1 MELIA
6 VTFKCDTAIR
16 MNDIAIIKVRALI
29 EQGKMTRAGL
39 ARAAGLHANTLRDC
53 TEEGWNPTTDT
64 LAKIERFLEENDDTP
79 VLVGIGEIIEEAR
92 NGRMF
97 ILVDD
102 EDRENE
108 GDLIIPAQMAT
119 PDAINFMATHGRGLI
134 CLALAKQRVEELG
147 LDLMSRKNATRH
159 ETAFTVAIEAREGVT
174 TGISAADRARTISV
188 AIDSSKG
195 EDDIVTP
202 GHVFPL
208 VAREG
213 GVLVRAG
220 HTEAAVDISRL
231 AGLNPSGAICEIMND
246 DGTMARFDQLI
257 VFARK
262 HGLKI
267 GTIRDL
273 IAYRRQHDH
282 LVEQR
287 EEARFTS
294 RWGGDWRAIS
304 FWNKATKGETMALV
318 KGHINSEKPT
328 LVRMHAMALFDDVF
342 GRDIDRARLLE
353 GAMRAI
359 GEDGSG
365 VVVLISTPSEDYASR
380 AIKNLG
386 EATQRKDIDSTPAEQ
401 RDYGVGA
408 QILSELGV
416 RDMILLTNSSH
427 SLVGLDGYD
436 LSIVG
441 ERPIEI
447 AGDQ

>member
-1 MELIA
+1 MADNTI
-6 VTFKCDTAIR
+6 D
-16 MNDIAIIKVRALI
+16 KVRTII
-29 EQGKMTRAGL
+29 EEGRMTRAGL
-39 ARAAGLHANTLRDC
+39 ARAAGLHANTLREC
-53 TEEGWNPTTDT
+53 TDESWNPTVDT
-64 LAKIERFLEENDDTP
+64 LGKLERFLSENDDTP
-79 VLVGIGEIIEEAR
+79 VLVGIEEIIDEAR

-108 GDLIIPAQMAT
+108 GDLIIPGQMAT
-119 PDAINFMATHGRGLI
+119 PDAINFMATYGRGLI
-134 CLALAKQRVEELG
+134 CLALTPARVETLG
-147 LDLMSRKNATRH
+147 LQLMSRTNRTRH

-195 EDDIVTP
+195 ADDIVTP

-220 HTEAAVDISRL
+220 HTEASVDIARL
-231 AGLNPSGAICEIMND
+231 AGLNPSGVICEIMNE
-246 DGTMARFDQLI
+246 DGSMARFDDLI
-257 VFARK
+257 RFGRK

-287 EEARFTS
+287 EEIRFKS
-294 RWGGDWRAIS
+294 QWGGDWRAIS

-318 KGHINSEKPT
+318 KGHINPALPT
-328 LVRMHAMALFDDVF
+328 LVRMHALSIFDDVF
-342 GRDIDRARLLE
+342 AQETDRHGLLE
-353 GAMRAI
+353 GAMRII
-359 GEDGSG
+359 GDEGAG
-365 VVVLISTPSEDYASR
+365 VVVLINRPSPNFASR
-380 AIKNLG
+380 AIRALNKQEPLPESDN
-386 EATQRKDIDSTPAEQ
+386 DMPPEQ

-416 RDMILLTNSSH
+416 RDMVLLTNTKH
-427 SLVGLDGYD
+427 SLVGLEGYD

-441 ERPIEI
+441 ERPITHAHSPE
-447 AGDQ
+447 GPN